1 MAKLGADPMVE
12 ESALLVP
19 VPEAEPLVRRWRERL
34 DRSAEM
40 GVPAHITILYPFVPP
55 GEVHDRLLTDL
66 RSMFGRVA
74 AFDYT
79 LTDVRWFG
87 EDVLW
92 LAPAPDTG
100 FRRLIDAVVARYP
113 RYPPYGRPEQ
123 EVIPHLTVGDSGGRE
138 ALRAAE
144 AALRPR
150 LPVRAVAT
158 EVWLVEATEAERW
171 GVRERFRLWDARR

>member
-34 DRSAEM
+34 DRSAAM
-40 GVPAHITILYPFVPP
+40 GVPAHVTILYPFVPP
-55 GEVHDRLLTDL
+55 AEIDDRLLEEL
-66 RSMFGRVA
+66 RSLFGQVPR
-74 AFDYT
+74 FDYA
-79 LTDVRWFG
+79 LTEARWFG

-100 FRRLIDAVVARYP
+100 FRRLIEAVVARYP

-123 EVIPHLTVGDSGGRE
+123 EVVPHLTVGDSGGQE

-144 AALRPR
+144 AALRPQ
-150 LPVRAVAT
+150 LPVRASAT
-158 EVWLVEATEAERW
+158 EVWLVEATETERW
-171 GVRERFRLWDARR
+171 RVRERFRLGTD

>member
-1 MAKLGADPMVE
+1 MVE

-34 DRSAEM
+34 DRSAAM
-40 GVPAHITILYPFVPP
+40 GVPAHVTILYPFVPP
-55 GEVHDRLLTDL
+55 SEVDDRLLADL
-66 RSMFGRVA
+66 RSLFGEIPPFEYA
-74 AFDYT
+74 
-79 LTDVRWFG
+79 LTELRWFG

-92 LAPAPDTG
+92 LAPAPDMG

-123 EVIPHLTVGDSGGRE
+123 DVIPHLTVGDSGGQE

-144 AALRPR
+144 AALRPG
-150 LPVRAVAT
+150 LPLEASVR
-158 EVWLVEATEAERW
+158 EVWLVEATETERW
-171 GVRERFRLWDARR
+171 GVRERFRLGR

>member
-1 MAKLGADPMVE
+1 MAE

-34 DRSAEM
+34 DRSAAM
-40 GVPAHITILYPFVPP
+40 GVPAHVTILYPFVPP
-55 GEVHDRLLTDL
+55 GQVDDGLLVDL
-66 RSMFGRVA
+66 RSLFGEVA
-74 AFDYT
+74 PFDYA
-79 LTDVRWFG
+79 LTELRWFG

-100 FRRLIDAVVARYP
+100 FRRLIDAIVARYP

-123 EVIPHLTVGDSGGRE
+123 EVVPHLTVGDSGGQD

-144 AALRPR
+144 AALQPR
-150 LPVRAVAT
+150 LPVPASAR
-158 EVWLVEATEAERW
+158 EVWLVEATETERW
-171 GVRERFRLWDARR
+171 RVRERFALGAG

>member
-1 MAKLGADPMVE
+1 VAELGADPMAE

-34 DRSAEM
+34 DRSAAM
-40 GVPAHITILYPFVPP
+40 GVPAHVTILYPFVPP
-55 GEVHDRLLTDL
+55 GEVDDRLLVDL
-66 RSMFGRVA
+66 RSLFGEVA
-74 AFDYT
+74 PFDYA
-79 LTDVRWFG
+79 LTDLRWFG

-100 FRRLIDAVVARYP
+100 FRRLIDAIVARYP

-123 EVIPHLTVGDSGGRE
+123 EVVPHLTVGDSGGQD

-144 AALRPR
+144 AALQRR
-150 LPVRAVAT
+150 LPVPASARQ
-158 EVWLVEATEAERW
+158 VWLVEATETERW
-171 GVRERFRLWDARR
+171 RVRERFALGAG